1 MGLNVNS
8 EMITAGLDSF
18 DVIKC
23 APSAFAGGTTN
34 ARGDKDGTN
43 ASYKLFNV
51 TGDVLVRIYGV
62 CTTTLVGAGTIEVG
76 ITGNTALLLPQV
88 SDATTIAANDVW
100 IDATVGEVGGALL
113 SNIPA
118 TTLIT
123 NGLDIY
129 EKVASTD
136 VTSGNIYYVC
146 MWKPV
151 VPGSKVESAI

>member
-1 MGLNVNS
+1 
-8 EMITAGLDSF
+8 
-18 DVIKC
+18 
-23 APSAFAGGTTN
+23 
-34 ARGDKDGTN
+34 
-43 ASYKLFNV
+43 
-51 TGDVLVRIYGV
+51 V

-88 SDATTIAANDVW
+88 ADATTIAANDVW
-100 IDATVGEVGGALL
+100 IDGTVAEVGGALL

-136 VTSGNIYYVC
+136 VTAGNIYYVLF
-146 MWKPV
+146 WKPV
-151 VPGSKVESAI
+151 TPNATVESAV